1 MVSRFWRAGSN
12 NAVSPN
18 CNFLTDVGGGGSTT
32 TWAAATDWFHTNSD
46 LTTERTANTTVGYAP
61 EYATKA
67 NTLGRVAYQI
77 VAIGAAPINV
87 IGMGKA
93 GITTYPG
100 NGAVDGIGWHANG
113 TIELNGS
120 GGAETTAP
128 WNTADNPEIERV
140 AGGIFKFY
148 LGGTL
153 VKTVDPANPAYGY
166 SGNLTGALFPIIS
179 SYNATGLKVSGDFS
193 LWL

>member
-1 MVSRFWRAGSN
+1 MTSRFWRAGSN

-46 LTTERTANTTVGYAP
+46 LTTERTGNTTGGYAP

-67 NTLGRVAYQI
+67 NALGRVGYHI

-100 NGAVDGIGWHANG
+100 NGTIDGIGWHPNG
-113 TIELNGS
+113 TIELNVT
-120 GGAETTAP
+120 GGVETTAA
-128 WNTADNPEIERV
+128 WTAGDFPEMERAASGV
-140 AGGIFKFY
+140 FKFY
-148 LGGTL
+148 LGGVL
-153 VKTVDPANPAYGY
+153 VKTVDTVGGGYGY
-166 SGNLTGALFPIIS
+166 AGNLTGSLFPIIS